1 MIRSSLVFMLIV
13 VIASHVTTGEDC
25 KGCVPL
31 DSYSFDKVI
40 PKFKAVLVKF
50 DVAFPYGG
58 KHEQYGTVAADTKDS
73 QDLLIATVG
82 VKDFGNKDNSDLAQR
97 YNIKKEDFPVVLLFV
112 QGKSEP
118 IRFTTEKDSD
128 FTGEYLKRFVRSK
141 SRVYLGLPGCVER
154 LDKLAEE
161 FKIANEQERQEIL
174 KKARIFEET
183 LPEEQREAAK
193 IYVKTMEKILEK
205 GDVFVQTEE
214 TRVRGLLYRGKLSNQ
229 KKRTM
234 EERRNI
240 LQSFSARDE
249 L

>member
-1 MIRSSLVFMLIV
+1 M
-13 VIASHVTTGEDC
+13 
-25 KGCVPL
+25 
-31 DSYSFDKVI
+31 
-40 PKFKAVLVKF
+40 
-50 DVAFPYGG
+50 
-58 KHEQYGTVAADTKDS
+58 
-73 QDLLIATVG
+73 
-82 VKDFGNKDNSDLAQR
+82 
-97 YNIKKEDFPVVLLFV
+97 
-112 QGKSEP
+112 
-118 IRFTTEKDSD
+118 
-128 FTGEYLKRFVRSK
+128 
-141 SRVYLGLPGCVER
+141 ER

-161 FKIANEQERQEIL
+161 FKVANEQEKQEIL

>member
-1 MIRSSLVFMLIV
+1 MQLEFVFVLVF
-13 VIASHVTTGEDC
+13 VILHISISEDC
-25 KGCVPL
+25 KGCIAL
-31 DSYSFDKVI
+31 DSYSFDKI
-40 PKFKAVLVKF
+40 ISKFKAVLIKF

-58 KHEQYGTVAADTKDS
+58 KHEQYATVAADTKDS
-73 QDLLIATVG
+73 QDLLIATIG
-82 VKDFGNKDNSDLAQR
+82 VKDFGNKENSDLAQR

-118 IRFTTEKDSD
+118 IRFITERNSD
-128 FTGEYLKRFVRSK
+128 FTGEYLKRFIRFNSK
-141 SRVYLGLPGCVER
+141 VYLGLPGCIDR

-161 FKIANEQERQEIL
+161 FKIAGEQKRQEIL
-174 KKARIFEET
+174 KKTKIFEDT

-193 IYVKTMEKILEK
+193 VYLKIMEKILER
-205 GDVFVQTEE
+205 GDVFIQTEE
-214 TRVRGLLYRGKLSNQ
+214 TRIQGLLYKGKLSEQ

-234 EERRNI
+234 EEKRNI

>member
-1 MIRSSLVFMLIV
+1 MMQLKSVLVL
-13 VIASHVTTGEDC
+13 VIAILHISMSEDC
-25 KGCVPL
+25 KGCLPL
-31 DSYSFDKVI
+31 DSYSFHKVI
-40 PKFKAVLVKF
+40 SKFKAVLVKF

-58 KHEQYGTVAADTKDS
+58 KHEQYATVAADTKDS
-73 QDLLIATVG
+73 QDLLVGTVG
-82 VKDFGNKDNSDLAQR
+82 VKDFGNKENSDLAQR

-118 IRFTTEKDSD
+118 IRFTTEKNSE
-128 FTGEYLKRFVRSK
+128 FTGEYLKRFIRFNSK
-141 SRVYLGLPGCVER
+141 VYLGLPGCVER

-161 FKIANEQERQEIL
+161 FKVAGEQERQEIL
-174 KKARIFEET
+174 KKTKIFEET

-193 IYVKTMEKILEK
+193 VYVKTMEKILER
-205 GDVFVQTEE
+205 GDVFIQTEE
-214 TRVRGLLYRGKLSNQ
+214 TRIQGLLYRGKLSEQ